1 MPNKSTA
8 TARERNPTGFTL
20 VELLVAVAV
29 VALLSAF
36 ALAAAGGATERAK
49 AMQCLQSIRTV
60 GAAVQMYAGDNNGR
74 LPASSHSR
82 GADGSS
88 LSWTNSLAT
97 YLGTNFI
104 GRCPG
109 VSEHRARITYGWND
123 FLTDAK
129 GAGVAL
135 ALCRSPSATLAL
147 GELATNQT
155 SEHFH
160 FRGAS
165 RGRVTPSL
173 FRAMVNVECHGAGA
187 NYLFVDGHAESLAWT
202 QVQERLNQTNT
213 VFLQP

>member
-1 MPNKSTA
+1 VLS
-8 TARERNPTGFTL
+8 L
-20 VELLVAVAV
+20 LLVLGYVKLDAIR
-29 VALLSAF
+29 
-36 ALAAAGGATERAK
+36 AGMMGSFGAQR
-49 AMQCLQSIRTV
+49 
-60 GAAVQMYAGDNNGR
+60 QMMENQ
-74 LPASSHSR
+74 
-82 GADGSS
+82 
-88 LSWTNSLAT
+88 
-97 YLGTNFI
+97 I
-104 GRCPG
+104 
-109 VSEHRARITYGWND
+109 
-123 FLTDAK
+123 
-129 GAGVAL
+129 
-135 ALCRSPSATLAL
+135 AL